1 MYFTADFEKT
11 MIVKLAE
18 GKLRTAFGEYT
29 EMLFYDGQKECIAM
43 VMGEVKDEEGIL
55 CRVHSSCIYGHYFN
69 SIECDCRQQMELSQQ
84 LIQHAGKGII
94 IWLEQEGKGNG
105 HFALL
110 KSKDYKQKGFSQA
123 DAYEA
128 VGFKKDAR
136 DYRNA
141 AEILKHIGI
150 SSIRMLTDNPQ
161 KAETLAQHGVKVA
174 GIASTKV

>member
-1 MYFTADFEKT
+1 

-18 GKLRTAFGEYT
+18 GKLRTAFGDYT

-43 VMGEVKDEEGIL
+43 VMGDVKDRQDVL
-55 CRVHSSCIYGHYFN
+55 CRIHSSCIYGHYFN
-69 SIECDCRQQMELSQQ
+69 SVECDCRQQMELSQQ
-84 LIQHAGKGII
+84 LIQQAGFGII

-110 KSKDYKQKGFSQA
+110 KSKEYKQKGFSQA

-136 DYRNA
+136 DYRNV
-141 AEILKHIGI
+141 AEILQQIGV
-150 SSIRMLTDNPQ
+150 SSIRMLTDNPK
-161 KAETLAQHGVKVA
+161 KAETLIQYGVNVA
-174 GIASTKV
+174 GISSTKV